1 MLDYILLAVGVAAA
15 VGGCVWKRKA
25 QARAEAQG
33 TKAKKLPTFLFL
45 FGLWFSVGML
55 ARVFF
60 PNAEKRPFGV
70 EIWAHRVDIGGFS
83 MSQTVLISW
92 AIIAV
97 MLVLCLLIRFLVVPR
112 MKDVPTGLQ
121 NALEAAVEAVAK
133 YSRSTGGELGENLPA
148 YIFSLAFFMVLC
160 AAAELFGFRAPTADI
175 TLTFSLALV
184 TFFLINYYGIR
195 HKGALGRVK
204 SLAQP
209 TPIVFPFKLI
219 SDIAVPVSMAC
230 RLFGNMMA
238 GLIVMELIYYA
249 LGNFAFGLPS
259 VVGLYFNLFH
269 PFIQIYIFA
278 TLTLTFIN
286 EAAE

>member
-1 MLDYILLAVGVAAA
+1 MLNYILLAVGAAA
-15 VGGCVWKRKA
+15 AAGGFVWRKKALAQA
-25 QARAEAQG
+25 QARG
-33 TKAKKLPTFLFL
+33 TKAKKLPAFLFL

-55 ARVFF
+55 AKVFF

-83 MSQTVLISW
+83 ISQTVLISW
-92 AIIAV
+92 AILAV

-112 MKDVPTGLQ
+112 MRDVPTGLQ
-121 NALEAAVEAVAK
+121 NALEAAVEAVAR
-133 YSRSTGGELGENLPA
+133 YSGSTGGELGEALPA
-148 YIFSLAFFMVLC
+148 YIFSLVFFMVLC
-160 AAAELFGFRAPTADI
+160 ALTELLGFRAPTADI

-195 HKGALGRVK
+195 QKGVPGRIR

-238 GLIVMELIYYA
+238 GLIVMELIYFA
-249 LGNFAFGLPS
+249 LGSFAFGVPS
-259 VVGLYFNLFH
+259 VIGLYFNLFH
-269 PFIQIYIFA
+269 PFIQIFIFA

>member
-1 MLDYILLAVGVAAA
+1 MLNYILLAVGIAAAA
-15 VGGCVWKRKA
+15 VGFVWRKKA
-25 QARAEAQG
+25 KARARGRA
-33 TKAKKLPTFLFL
+33 AKMLPTFLFL

-60 PNAEKRPFGV
+60 PDAEKRPFGV
-70 EIWAHRVDIGGFS
+70 EIWAPRVDVGGFS
-83 MSQTVLISW
+83 LSQTVLVSW
-92 AIIAV
+92 VILAV

-112 MKDVPTGLQ
+112 MKDVPTGIQ
-121 NALEAAVEAVAK
+121 NALETAVEAVAK
-133 YSRSTGGELGENLPA
+133 YSSSTGGELGEALPA

-160 AAAELFGFRAPTADI
+160 ALTELFGFRAPTADI
-175 TLTFSLALV
+175 TMTFSLALV

-195 HKGALGRVK
+195 KKGVLGRVK
-204 SLAQP
+204 SLARP

-219 SDIAVPVSMAC
+219 SDVAVPISMAC

-238 GLIVMELIYYA
+238 GLIVMELIYFA
-249 LGNFAFGLPS
+249 LGNFSFGLPS
-259 VVGLYFNLFH
+259 VIGLYFNLFH
-269 PFIQIYIFA
+269 PFIQIFIFI